1 MAAIL
6 IEINKGIA
14 GVVSPM
20 KRTAIEIVDV
30 DLLRSGA
37 YEDAE
42 RYWDECLSARAR
54 SHVSAR
60 YPQIARALSRRTQPK

>member
-1 MAAIL
+1 MVPIL

-14 GVVSPM
+14 EVVAPKNRHSV
-20 KRTAIEIVDV
+20 EIIDV

-42 RYWDECLSARAR
+42 RYWNECLSARAR
-54 SHVSAR
+54 RYITAR
-60 YPQIARALSRRTQPK
+60 YPQIAGPLSHSV